1 MKPCEGT
8 KCKVTHGKDDTMSRL
23 TLCGLI
29 LSLSI
34 LGCAALPVQLSG
46 NMGRS
51 ILETV
56 AANDTINQTESLN
69 ATSNATSNETSNET
83 NSGDLWSWGSIPV
96 GHAVNE
102 SGNLVVLPT
111 ETDPLVTVPP
121 SRNSGL

>member
-34 LGCAALPVQLSG
+34 LSCAALPVQLSG

-69 ATSNATSNETSNET
+69 ETSNET
-83 NSGDLWSWGSIPV
+83 TSGDLWSWGSIPV

-102 SGNLVVLPT
+102 SGDLVVLPT